1 MKTMMFRTFLAVA
14 ALGAAQAAT
23 LTYQGLATDAK
34 GNPKA
39 DAAYL
44 VGFALYAAPAGG
56 SALWSESQSVST
68 KKGLFAAELG
78 SVTGIPDSLFDGSA
92 LYLGVAFDGS
102 AEAGVRQKLGRVPF
116 ANRARSSDSS
126 RASGIADSA
135 KSVAGLKDSVLSLR
149 AALAAQ
155 GTSIAAKDSVG
166 KSHVSDSAKSVA
178 GLKDSVL
185 SLRAALAAQGASIA
199 AKDSVGASRKADTAS
214 VAKKLVG
221 GGVSNGNF
229 LTYDGTNWV
238 AKSLVV
244 AASGGNQPFSILP
257 PYTVVNFQI
266 ALQGI
271 FPSRNGSDP
280 FLGEIMMTGYNFEVY
295 GYAFCDGQLLSIS
308 QNTALFTLL
317 GTTYGGNGQTTFG
330 LPDLRGR
337 MPMHGGRSA
346 GPGLSY
352 HFLGE
357 MAGSE
362 TRTLLTNQIPAHTH
376 GTGLTAP

>member
-39 DAAYL
+39 DAAYP
-44 VGFALYAAPAGG
+44 VGFALYSAPAGG
-56 SALWSESQSVST
+56 SALWGESQSVST
-68 KKGLFAAELG
+68 RKGLFTAELG

-102 AEAGVRQKLGRVPF
+102 AEGGVRQKLGRVPF

-126 RASGIADSA
+126 LASGIADSA
-135 KSVAGLKDSVLSLR
+135 R
-149 AALAAQ
+149 
-155 GTSIAAKDSVG
+155 
-166 KSHVSDSAKSVA
+166 HVA

-185 SLRAALAAQGASIA
+185 SLRAALAAQGASLAAKDSVGKSHIADSARYVAGLKDSVSALRAALAAQGIA
-199 AKDSVGASRKADTAS
+199 AKDSVGASRKADTAA

-271 FPSRNGSDP
+271 FPSRNGMDP
-280 FLGEIMMTGYNFEVY
+280 YIGEIMMTGYNFEVN
-295 GYAFCDGQLLSIS
+295 GYAFCNGQLLSIS
-308 QNTALFTLL
+308 QNTALFALL

-337 MPMHGGRSA
+337 MPMHGGNSI
-346 GPGLSY
+346 GPGLSP
-352 HFLGE
+352 HVLGE
-357 MAGSE
+357 MSGSE
-362 TRTLLTNQIPAHTH
+362 TRTLTISQMPAHTH
-376 GTGLTAP
+376 GTGVTAP